1 MGTPVGTELPRRVTS
16 NDGVRLLTKPV
27 CGSVILGQ
35 MPLQP
40 QPKAV
45 WATLLPVEPTSPSVA
60 RQTTQWFLSNC
71 QSIDADTAD
80 IAVLLVSELVTNA
93 LNAMTEAATGI
104 SCIDL
109 SLRLFPAR
117 LLVEVTDSSP
127 RPPVLSPSGPD
138 ASTGRGLA
146 IVDSMSQEWGY
157 FWHNGRKVVFFILEG
172 SRLWRP
178 ARQLFEHFR

>member
-1 MGTPVGTELPRRVTS
+1 
-16 NDGVRLLTKPV
+16 
-27 CGSVILGQ
+27 

-40 QPKAV
+40 QPKAA
-45 WATLLPVEPTSPSVA
+45 WARLLPVEPTSPSVA
-60 RQTTQWFLSNC
+60 RQTTEWFLSRC
-71 QSIDADTAD
+71 RSVDADTTE
-80 IAVLLVSELVTNA
+80 ISVLLVSELVTNA
-93 LNAMTEAATGI
+93 VNAMAKAATGI

-146 IVDSMSQEWGY
+146 IVDSLSQQWGY
-157 FWHNGRKVVFFILEG
+157 FRHNGRKVVFFILEAG
-172 SRLWRP
+172 DGVAP
-178 ARQLFEHFR
+178 IHHHE

>member
-1 MGTPVGTELPRRVTS
+1 MGTPVSTELPRRVTS
-16 NDGVRLLTKPV
+16 NDGVRLLSKPV

-40 QPKAV
+40 SPKAA
-45 WATLLPVEPTSPSVA
+45 WATLLPVDPTSPSVA
-60 RQTTQWFLSNC
+60 RQTTEWFLGQC
-71 QSIDADTAD
+71 HGVDAGT
-80 IAVLLVSELVTNA
+80 IESAVLLVSELVTNA
-93 LNAMTEAATGI
+93 MKAMTEATTDI

-109 SLRLFPAR
+109 SIRLFPAR

-146 IVDSMSQEWGY
+146 IVDCLSQQWGY
-157 FWHNGRKVVFFILEG
+157 FWHNGRKVVFFILDASDGVTPVHHDE
-172 SRLWRP
+172 
-178 ARQLFEHFR
+178 

>member
-1 MGTPVGTELPRRVTS
+1 MGTVSTDLPRRVTS
-16 NDGVRLLTKPV
+16 SDGVRLLSKPV

-40 QPKAV
+40 SPKAA
-45 WATLLPVEPTSPSVA
+45 WATLLPVEPASPSVA
-60 RQTTQWFLSNC
+60 RQTTQWFLSQC
-71 QSIDADTAD
+71 RSVDADTIE

-93 LNAMTEAATGI
+93 VSAMAEAATDV

-117 LLVEVTDSSP
+117 LLVEVADSSP
-127 RPPVLSPSGPD
+127 RPPVLSLSGPD

-146 IVDSMSQEWGY
+146 IVDRLSQQWGY
-157 FWHNGRKVVFFILEG
+157 FRHNGRKVVFFILEASDG
-172 SRLWRP
+172 VAP
-178 ARQLFEHFR
+178 VQHDE

>member
-1 MGTPVGTELPRRVTS
+1 MGSPVSTDLPRRVTS
-16 NDGVRLLTKPV
+16 NDGVRLLSKPV

-40 QPKAV
+40 RPKAA
-45 WATLLPVEPTSPSVA
+45 WATLLPVELTSPSVA
-60 RQTTQWFLSNC
+60 RQTTEWFLSQC
-71 QSIDADTAD
+71 RSVDADTTE

-93 LNAMTEAATGI
+93 VNAMAEAATG
-104 SCIDL
+104 SACIDL

-127 RPPVLSPSGPD
+127 RSPVLSPSSSD

-146 IVDSMSQEWGY
+146 IVDSLSQQWGY
-157 FWHNGRKVVFFILEG
+157 FRHNGRKIVYFTLEAG
-172 SRLWRP
+172 HEPEDSKDQP
-178 ARQLFEHFR
+178 GVAG

>member
-1 MGTPVGTELPRRVTS
+1 MGTPVSTDLPRRATS
-16 NDGVRLLTKPV
+16 NDGVRLLSKPV

-40 QPKAV
+40 TPKAA
-45 WATLLPVEPTSPSVA
+45 WTTLLPVELTSPSVA
-60 RQTTQWFLSNC
+60 RQTTQWFLSQC
-71 QSIDADTAD
+71 HSVDADTTE

-109 SLRLFPAR
+109 SLRLFPTR

-127 RPPVLSPSGPD
+127 RPPALSPSGPD
-138 ASTGRGLA
+138 APSGRGLPL
-146 IVDSMSQEWGY
+146 VGSLSQEWGF
-157 FWHNGRKVVFFILEG
+157 FWHNGRKIVYFILEAG
-172 SRLWRP
+172 HGVAP
-178 ARQLFEHFR
+178 VHHE